1 MQSENWTDSRVR
13 GPKMSAFGAKLLTVF
28 DLQHQR
34 YLEVHMCGRKFS
46 LRNSSRALLYPF
58 ETALSIQAAQRSI
71 RQIHRDRCW
80 SLLRIS
86 TLVVLNSMNLPNT
99 QRSSNYPRRR
109 RAVRTFT
116 AFALITFLFTA
127 SAVQAGPIG
136 IKQVVQT
143 VNTIQGPTDL
153 RLNNL
158 VQDPSGPSK
167 GSLPGGPRNDGPVN
181 TQAGDGVKLDGL
193 LGGFPTLQDPQKLGV
208 EVIEQA
214 EVEGTICDCGEILL
228 PAGGIP
234 KWPFLFLAAVPLVF
248 IHDCDNCNDTP
259 SSTPT
264 PTPPANPT
272 PTPQP
277 TPEPA
282 SLLLFGTGL
291 LAVGAGL
298 RRRYTRSKVEQ
309 VKAATEEE

>member
-1 MQSENWTDSRVR
+1 
-13 GPKMSAFGAKLLTVF
+13 
-28 DLQHQR
+28 
-34 YLEVHMCGRKFS
+34 
-46 LRNSSRALLYPF
+46 
-58 ETALSIQAAQRSI
+58 
-71 RQIHRDRCW
+71 
-80 SLLRIS
+80 
-86 TLVVLNSMNLPNT
+86 MNLPNT
-99 QRSSNYPRRR
+99 QRSSNSRKRW
-109 RAVRTFT
+109 RAVRVFT

-127 SAVQAGPIG
+127 NAVQAGPVG
-136 IKQVVQT
+136 IKQVIQT
-143 VNTIQGPTDL
+143 VNPVQGPTDL
-153 RLNNL
+153 RLTNL
-158 VQDPSGPSK
+158 VQDPSTPSK
-167 GSLPGGPRNDGPVN
+167 GSTPAGGPRGAGPVN
-181 TQAGDGVKLDGL
+181 RPAGDGARLDEL

-208 EVIEQA
+208 EVIEEA

-248 IHDCDNCNDTP
+248 IHDCDDCNDIP

-291 LAVGAGL
+291 LAAGAGL